1 MTRIDTLRYTNNIRS
16 HVLII
21 NWSLRFLCP
30 VLDCYKKVLI
40 LENAWAELENIRYKI
55 LLHEWNDLDLN
66 DLEHQITVKIHSTFN
81 I

>member
-16 HVLII
+16 HVLIM

-30 VLDCYKKVLI
+30 VPVLLQKGLNSGKCMGRTCQYKV
-40 LENAWAELENIRYKI
+40 

-66 DLEHQITVKIHSTFN
+66 DLEHQLTVKIHSTFN